1 MEHDK
6 ILHFCAGAFIT
17 AVIGFLFKMP
27 IVGFLLAC
35 LVGLVKEVWDIN
47 HGTAEFLDF
56 ISTASGAFL
65 VMLILKYLG
74 GL

>member
-1 MEHDK
+1 MTDK
-6 ILHFCAGAFIT
+6 ILHFMAGAFISMVVGYLT
-17 AVIGFLFKMP
+17 RMPILGFLVACVIGL
-27 IVGFLLAC
+27 I
-35 LVGLVKEVWDIN
+35 KEFWDIE

-56 ISTASGAFL
+56 VATALGAFL

>member
-1 MEHDK
+1 MTDK
-6 ILHFCAGAFIT
+6 ILHFMSGAVGSMGGGYLSKIPLLGGRFAG
-17 AVIGFLFKMP
+17 
-27 IVGFLLAC
+27 
-35 LVGLVKEVWDIN
+35 LVGLIKEFWDIE

-56 ISTASGAFL
+56 VATASGAFL

>member
-1 MEHDK
+1 MTDK
-6 ILHFCAGAFIT
+6 ILHFMAGAFISVVVGYLT
-17 AVIGFLFKMP
+17 RMPILGFLM
-27 IVGFLLAC
+27 AC
-35 LVGLVKEVWDIN
+35 VIGLVKEFWDIE

-56 ISTASGAFL
+56 VATALGAFL

>member
-1 MEHDK
+1 MTDK
-6 ILHFCAGAFIT
+6 ILHFMAGAFISVVVGYLT
-17 AVIGFLFKMP
+17 RMPILGFLVACVIGL
-27 IVGFLLAC
+27 I
-35 LVGLVKEVWDIN
+35 KEFWDIE

-56 ISTASGAFL
+56 VATALGAFL

>member
-1 MEHDK
+1 MTDK
-6 ILHFCAGAFIT
+6 ILHFMAGAFISVVVGYLT
-17 AVIGFLFKMP
+17 RMPILGFLMACVIGL
-27 IVGFLLAC
+27 I
-35 LVGLVKEVWDIN
+35 KEFWDIE

-56 ISTASGAFL
+56 VATALGAFL

>member
-1 MEHDK
+1 MTDK
-6 ILHFCAGAFIT
+6 ILHFCAGAVIT
-17 AVIGFLFKMP
+17 AAIAFLFKAPIIGFL
-27 IVGFLLAC
+27 VAC
-35 LVGLVKEVWDIN
+35 VIGLIKEFWDIE

-56 ISTASGAFL
+56 VATALGAFL

>member
-1 MEHDK
+1 MTDK
-6 ILHFCAGAFIT
+6 ILHFMAGALVSMVVGYLTKIPLL
-17 AVIGFLFKMP
+17 GFL
-27 IVGFLLAC
+27 VAG
-35 LVGLVKEVWDIN
+35 LVGLIKEFWDIE

-56 ISTASGAFL
+56 VATASGAFL